1 MLGNLDP
8 QNRLFATDNNYLK
21 YIGED
26 TFYGFLAK
34 QRHRLFDDADF
45 ADLYCKDNGRPSV
58 PPSLLAVAL
67 LLQAHDKVSDA
78 EATAK
83 SRYDL
88 RWKVALGLEI
98 DENLF
103 AKSTLQTFRA
113 QLIIHD
119 KVGKLFKAS
128 LDEAR
133 LKGLFGGR
141 RKLKLAVDTT
151 PIFGKGAVK
160 DTYNL
165 LADGIR
171 QLARELA
178 RILER
183 PLKKW
188 AREHNLDR
196 YFGSSIKGESD
207 VDWSDEGSKR
217 AFLTSIVNDAA
228 RLLIIA
234 GNVRSRLD
242 EASADDAAIVEASEL
257 LRTLL
262 LQDVERRPDD
272 EFAVKWGTVKDRI
285 ISTTDPEMRAGH
297 KSASKRFEGHKA
309 SVAVDTDTGLI
320 TEVDVIAGNAP
331 DNSDVMA
338 LVEHSEENTGMEV
351 GTTIGDCA
359 YGDGATRQAFV
370 DAGRELVARVP
381 KRPNRATFP
390 KEDFDIDLA
399 AETVTC
405 PAGKTTRIWHWSK
418 SNGHR
423 VRRFTFPASVCNTCA
438 LRSKCTTK
446 SGMKSY
452 GRTVTLHPQ
461 EALLQAARA
470 FQRTAAFVDCVRRR
484 QVVEHRLARLVQLG
498 IRQSRFFGRL
508 KTKFQLLMAATVAN
522 FTLIMNADAK
532 IAISAA

>member
-1 MLGNLDP
+1 MLGSSDP
-8 QNRLFATDNNYLK
+8 QKRLFATDNSYLK

-26 TFYGFLAK
+26 TFYAFLAK
-34 QRHRLFDDADF
+34 QRHRLFDDKDF
-45 ADLYCKDNGRPSV
+45 SDLYCNDNGRPSV
-58 PPSLLAVAL
+58 PPSLLAIAL

-78 EATAK
+78 EATAR

-119 KVGKLFKAS
+119 KVGKFFKAS

-171 QLARELA
+171 QLARQLA

-183 PLKKW
+183 PLKPW
-188 AREHNLDR
+188 AQDHDLGR

-242 EASADDAAIVEASEL
+242 EASADDRAILDASEL

-262 LQDVERRPDD
+262 LQDVERRADD
-272 EFAVKWGTVKDRI
+272 EFAIKWGTVKDRT
-285 ISTTDPEMRAGH
+285 ISTTDPEMRAGR
-297 KSASKRFEGHKA
+297 KSSANLFEGHKA
-309 SVAVDTDTGLI
+309 SVAVDTDSGLI

-338 LVEHSEENTGMEV
+338 LVERSEANTGMEV
-351 GTTIGDCA
+351 ETTIGDCA
-359 YGDGATRQAFV
+359 YGDGATRQAFAE
-370 DAGRELVARVP
+370 AGRELVARVP
-381 KRPNRATFP
+381 RRPNRATFP
-390 KEDFDIDLA
+390 KEDFAIDLT

-405 PAGKTTRIWHWSK
+405 PAGKTTNTWHWSR
-418 SNGHR
+418 SNGQR
-423 VRRFTFPASVCNTCA
+423 VRQFTFLASICKLCS
-438 LRSKCTTK
+438 LRANCTTK
-446 SGMKSY
+446 
-452 GRTVTLHPQ
+452 
-461 EALLQAARA
+461 
-470 FQRTAAFVDCVRRR
+470 
-484 QVVEHRLARLVQLG
+484 
-498 IRQSRFFGRL
+498 
-508 KTKFQLLMAATVAN
+508 
-522 FTLIMNADAK
+522 
-532 IAISAA
+532 

>member
-1 MLGNLDP
+1 MLGSLDS
-8 QNRLFATDNNYLK
+8 QNRLFATDNNYLE
-21 YIGED
+21 YIGEN

-34 QRHRLFDDADF
+34 QRHRLFHDEEF
-45 ADLYCKDNGRPSV
+45 ADLYCPDNGRPSV
-58 PPSLLAVAL
+58 PPSLMAVAL

-78 EATAK
+78 EATSR

-128 LDEAR
+128 LEEAR

-183 PLKKW
+183 PLKEW
-188 AREHNLDR
+188 AHEHDLDR

-217 AFLTSIVNDAA
+217 AFLTSIVDDAA
-228 RLLIIA
+228 RLLVIA
-234 GNVRSRLD
+234 RNVRSTLD
-242 EASADDAAIVEASEL
+242 EASADDRAIVEASEL

-262 LQDVERRPDD
+262 LQDVEPQPDG
-272 EFAVKWGTVKDRI
+272 EFAIKRGTVKDRTV
-285 ISTTDPEMRAGH
+285 STTDPEMRAGH
-297 KSASKRFEGHKA
+297 KSASSRFEGHKA
-309 SVAVDTDTGLI
+309 SVAVDIDTGLI
-320 TEVDVIAGNAP
+320 ADVDVIAGNAP
-331 DNSDVMA
+331 DNSDVLA
-338 LVEHSEENTGMEV
+338 LVEGSEENTGMEV
-351 GTTIGDCA
+351 ETTIGDCA
-359 YGDGATRQAFV
+359 YGDGATRQAF
-370 DAGRELVARVP
+370 ANEGRDLVARVP
-381 KRPNRATFP
+381 KRPKRATFP
-390 KEDFDIDLA
+390 KEDFVIDLE

-405 PAGKTTRIWHWSK
+405 PAGNTTRTWRWVK
-418 SNGHR
+418 SNGQR
-423 VRRFTFPASVCNTCA
+423 VRQFTFPASLCNSCA
-438 LRSKCTTK
+438 LRSKCTTQ
-446 SGMKSY
+446 SSLKSY

-461 EALLQAARA
+461 EALLQEARI
-470 FQRTAAFVDCVRRR
+470 FQRTDAFGDCVRRR

-498 IRQSRFFGRL
+498 IRQSRFFGRI
-508 KTKFQLLMAATVAN
+508 KTKFQLILAATVAN
-522 FTLIMNADAK
+522 FTLLMNADAI